1 MMVTIDVELRVVLL
15 NDFSHISVGR
25 IIERYPLTD
34 GSGSAVT
41 SGVAGS
47 GSCGYETELA
57 VAEGVAVG
65 EEGIAWKRL
74 E

>member
-1 MMVTIDVELRVVLL
+1 MRVTIYMEVSVVLF

-25 IIERYPLTD
+25 ILERYPLTD

-65 EEGIAWKRL
+65 KIGIAWNRL

>member
-1 MMVTIDVELRVVLL
+1 MLL

-25 IIERYPLTD
+25 ILKGTPLTD

-41 SGVAGS
+41 SCVAGC
-47 GSCGYETELA
+47 GSCGYVTELA
-57 VAEGVAVG
+57 VACGVAVG
-65 EEGIAWKRL
+65 KIGIAWKRL